1 MVAHVSA
8 FELWSLHCIVLFPT
22 PHCHSVY
29 YNCNTGVPIVTI
41 AQGPEER
48 TSSRRSIFLPKDNR
62 HNLLHPRYMRVY
74 IMAAM
79 EILMTAGK
87 E

>member
-1 MVAHVSA
+1 MLAHFSV
-8 FELWSLHCIVLFPT
+8 FEPWSLHCIVLFPT
-22 PHCHSVY
+22 PYCHSI
-29 YNCNTGVPIVTI
+29 NTGVQIVTI

-74 IMAAM
+74 IMVAM